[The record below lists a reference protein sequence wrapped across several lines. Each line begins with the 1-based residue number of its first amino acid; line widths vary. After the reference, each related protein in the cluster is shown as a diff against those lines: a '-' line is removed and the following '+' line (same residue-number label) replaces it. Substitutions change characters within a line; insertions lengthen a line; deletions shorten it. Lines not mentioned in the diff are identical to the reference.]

1 MPASFQGALFMV
13 VALSFTYLGRGKLGI
28 EELVR
33 LEVRVDVR
41 KKGFETAYVA
51 LAATEF
57 TT

>member
-1 MPASFQGALFMV
+1 MV

>member
-28 EELVR
+28 EELVS

-41 KKGFETAYVA
+41 KVLRQPT
-51 LAATEF
+51 
-57 TT
+57 